1 MALEKAVINA
11 TRWKI
16 IVTFFFRW
24 PIVLAHYIIFHALCI
39 YECWKK
45 TMPLKKAA
53 NKINTKSLEIDQ
65 RFGLN
70 GAERKKNQ

>member
-1 MALEKAVINA
+1 
-11 TRWKI
+11 
-16 IVTFFFRW
+16 
-24 PIVLAHYIIFHALCI
+24 
-39 YECWKK
+39 
-45 TMPLKKAA
+45 MPLKKAA